1 MKGNFSGPF
10 SPTTRI
16 VFFFFS
22 SSFST
27 PKKNESSETDPWQL
41 PSGQSQTPAPPRFLT
56 GQENELL
63 DDVVVDCNFFATF
76 IISTREWNGVVQID
90 KNLLRCY
97 NRHFAWNAILWRFRL
112 QTEENKETKVKWNL
126 VSWTNP
132 YCSKNFSLLKI

>member
-1 MKGNFSGPF
+1 MLTLLMKGNFSGPF

-63 DDVVVDCNFFATF
+63 DDVVVDCDFFCDIHYF
-76 IISTREWNGVVQID
+76 HPGVEWRRSD
-90 KNLLRCY
+90 R
-97 NRHFAWNAILWRFRL
+97 
-112 QTEENKETKVKWNL
+112 
-126 VSWTNP
+126 
-132 YCSKNFSLLKI
+132 